1 MSFRKHPLLPG
12 APCSPEH
19 EVLVIFEHPDIRF
32 LSQVRNAIVRYVMG
46 VQVFDAGEVLQAIE
60 PLTGGKQMYW
70 QVEQTGINL
79 NEKQSRRWE

>member
-1 MSFRKHPLLPG
+1 M
-12 APCSPEH
+12 
-19 EVLVIFEHPDIRF
+19 LVIFEHPDIRF
-32 LSQVRNAIVRYVMG
+32 LSQMRNAIVRYVMG